1 MPAYQN
7 LYQNSMWGGLPYNP
21 LGIPSPDESRRN
33 PFGMS
38 SRSRKG
44 TVRQPSQASYSSGT
58 QQEALG
64 VSETV
69 NQSRG
74 TPRSTASERPT
85 IYNPTSY
92 SSVTNPNSDRY
103 GHTTNPN
110 YVPNQTPR
118 MGPMPPRDY
127 VDPTPSLSISTHPP
141 RNIDYG
147 ALDYG
152 ALQRNIKAQEDWKAE
167 WAAAVR
173 ASREQRLRNI
183 REHGPRGII
192 MTGHR
197 G

>member
-38 SRSRKG
+38 NRSRQG

-58 QQEALG
+58 QESLG
-64 VSETV
+64 VGETV

-74 TPRSTASERPT
+74 TPRSSASERPT

-92 SSVTNPNSDRY
+92 SSVTNPNSELY

-127 VDPTPSLSISTHPP
+127 VDPMPSLSISTHPP

-167 WAAAVR
+167 WAAAIK
-173 ASREQRLRNI
+173 ASREQRTRNI